1 MRGEGRQEKKGF
13 EEGPVEIFIGILKDE
28 MIWILGVSMYVA
40 CYISMEDEKK
50 KMKVGGEVGLNSRPD
65 MTAFSPPNAPSHK

>member
-1 MRGEGRQEKKGF
+1 MLL
-13 EEGPVEIFIGILKDE
+13 VIFPWK
-28 MIWILGVSMYVA
+28 M
-40 CYISMEDEKK
+40 KK